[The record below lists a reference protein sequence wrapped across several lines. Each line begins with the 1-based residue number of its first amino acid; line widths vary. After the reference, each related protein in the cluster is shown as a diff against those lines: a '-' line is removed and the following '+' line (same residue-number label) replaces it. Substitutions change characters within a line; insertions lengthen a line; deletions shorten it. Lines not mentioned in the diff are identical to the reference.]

1 MGQEFVVGRMDVA
14 PGAVAVL
21 FAHGSAPV
29 VGSQLAGLDRKAV
42 SVIVWREKI
51 EGPGDIALHEA
62 VRRSGFILLPWTDG
76 ALLEAGC
83 LYVVLPHR
91 RVWFDRARLRM
102 GERREFEAFPIDRF
116 LKSMV
121 RAWGCRSI
129 VVAPDL
135 IGGDGQRGLTAV
147 RQAGGAVVSARSTA
161 AGPARR
167 TSAAALA
174 NVEAPAPARPKRPPA
189 PSFRVGRLFPF
200 NSAVLVQLRAAAAA
214 AVKQAGSRDRLR
226 VWVPACKTGGLVYG
240 VAMLLRDM
248 FVKVSSPPRRLQVFG
263 TDDDE
268 EALAVARAG
277 RYPAHAGIGM
287 DPHLR
292 GQYTFD
298 EGDAI
303 RMAETLRELCVFSTH
318 KLTRNAPFS
327 RMDLIVCHRVFDGL
341 PPSRRDDVSDELC
354 YALREEGALVAVD
367 HRQHFQ
373 TDQFELMPEGY
384 LRPRPT
390 RARALL
396 ARVQKASNPRS
407 RFAAGGSNTPRRL
420 PPVPKSVA
428 SAPRAQNH
436 DAEQASM
443 VDLERLMRAIGV
455 PLLLLD
461 SQLGVMYVSAAA
473 SRMFEL
479 PTVGRGLPLQVLAPR
494 LPGGTDLVHAAER
507 VARTGST
514 EEVVVGAGAQSYL
527 VRVSSG
533 LRSGGDG
540 VTIVF
545 IDVGAFDASPRVPF
559 RE

>member
-1 MGQEFVVGRMDVA
+1 MGQEIVVDTMDVA

-29 VGSQLAGLDRKAV
+29 VAAQLAGLDRRAV
-42 SVIVWREKI
+42 SVVVWREKTD
-51 EGPGDIALHEA
+51 EPDDVALRET
-62 VRRSGFILLPWTDG
+62 VRRSGFILQPWADG

-83 LYVVLPHR
+83 LYVALAHR
-91 RVWFDRARLRM
+91 RVWFDRARLRA
-102 GERREFEAFPIDRF
+102 GERREFETFPIDRF

-121 RAWGCRSI
+121 RAWGDRSI
-129 VVAPDL
+129 VVAHDL

-161 AGPARR
+161 PRPAKRAP
-167 TSAAALA
+167 AASLA
-174 NVEAPAPARPKRPPA
+174 KVEAPPSARSKRPPT

-200 NSAVLVQLRAAAAA
+200 NSAVLVQLRAAAAVA
-214 AVKQAGSRDRLR
+214 LRQAGSRDRLR

-240 VAMLLRDM
+240 VAMLLRDT
-248 FVKVSSPPRRLQVFG
+248 FTKVSSPPRLQVFG

-277 RYPAHAGIGM
+277 RYPVQAGLGM

-298 EGDAI
+298 EGGAI
-303 RMAETLRELCVFSTH
+303 RMAETLRESCVFSTH

-354 YALREEGALVAVD
+354 FALREEGALIAVD

-373 TDQFELMPEGY
+373 TDRFELMPEGY

-390 RARALL
+390 RAKALL
-396 ARVQKASNPRS
+396 SRVQKASTLPS
-407 RFAAGGSNTPRRL
+407 RFAAAGSNAARKL
-420 PPVPKSVA
+420 ESLPKSA
-428 SAPRAQNH
+428 TSAPQVQN
-436 DAEQASM
+436 DVEQASM
-443 VDLERLMRAIGV
+443 VDLDRLMRAIGV

-473 SRMFEL
+473 SRMFDL
-479 PTVGRGLPLQVLAPR
+479 PTPDRGSPLQVLAPR
-494 LPGGTDLVHAAER
+494 LPGGSDLVHVAQR
-507 VARTGST
+507 VAQTGST
-514 EEVVVGAGAQSYL
+514 EEVAVGAGAQSYL

-533 LRSGGDG
+533 LRSGSDD

-545 IDVGAFDASPRVPF
+545 IDVRAFDAAAH
-559 RE
+559 